1 MDAARH
7 WALGGKQDLTAQN
20 EALKAMGVE
29 ADLSEREKECVDL
42 DIWPENEMPLDVLI
56 AMKTQWLRGGMDGA
70 ICGLNYGALS
80 PVMRLLRIPYS
91 DQPEVFASVQVLE
104 NAMLSAIYAEG

>member
-42 DIWPENEMPLDVLI
+42 EIWPENELPLDVLL

-70 ICGLNYGALS
+70 VYALNYSALP
-80 PVMRLLRIPYS
+80 PVMRLLRIPYA
-91 DQPEVFASVQVLE
+91 DQPEVFSSVQVLE
-104 NAMLSAIYAEG
+104 QAVLSAIYAEG